1 MSKNKQRTGV
11 FDLEDVI
18 NKIELKPLEDKQ
30 KEDIAPTIIAPKIL
44 VDATEIETTN
54 NTIPIDRALLIV
66 KEQMRLSGIRPRGV
80 NCVLKRTFF
89 RPAYVKCVLS
99 WNTF

>member
-1 MSKNKQRTGV
+1 MSKNKQHTGV
-11 FDLEDVI
+11 FNLEDVT

-44 VDATEIETTN
+44 VDATGIKTTN

-66 KEQMRLSGIRPRGV
+66 KEQMRLSGIRKATIREYV
-80 NCVLKRTFF
+80 YTFNSLVDHMNF
-89 RPAYVKCVLS
+89 
-99 WNTF
+99 T